1 MELMTTKTFAL
12 VLLCW
17 TASSTIQAQAPAQPP
32 AAPPAAQ
39 PPRVARPA
47 APAAASTVTIQVTNS
62 SGLPLSNV
70 QVTAQG
76 PLSRDGVT
84 GDDGSLRFAGM
95 RAGSYRLRFVREG
108 ATTLERDVTLR
119 GGEPMLVDVS
129 LSAAPAAPKPVEPPP
144 APAPANGADKPLG
157 PPGEPKLMPIPTFI
171 EKNFIGREGRK
182 DSPLGC
188 TSTGSATLVQL
199 REAQLNQTH
208 DDMDEWIYVVAGEGT
223 LRLGTAEQHLQAG
236 TFSLVPHSVAHGLLP
251 VGRNP
256 LIFVSILS
264 GYKTC

>member
-1 MELMTTKTFAL
+1 MTTKTFAL

-17 TASSTIQAQAPAQPP
+17 TASSMLHAQAPAAQAPPAQPP
-32 AAPPAAQ
+32 AAQPARPA
-39 PPRVARPA
+39 ARPA
-47 APAAASTVTIQVTNS
+47 APAATSTVTIQVTNS
-62 SGLPLSNV
+62 SGLPFANV

-84 GDDGSLRFAGM
+84 AEDGSVRFAGM
-95 RAGSYRLRFVREG
+95 RAGAYRLRFVREG
-108 ATTLERDVTLR
+108 AITLERDMTLR
-119 GGEPMLVDVS
+119 AGEPMLVDVS
-129 LSAAPAAPKPVEPPP
+129 LSAAPVAPKPEPPP
-144 APAPANGADKPLG
+144 APTPASGPDKPLG
-157 PPGEPKLMPIPTFI
+157 PPVEPKLTAIPTFL
-171 EKNFIGREGRK
+171 EKNFIGREGKK
-182 DSPLGC
+182 DSQLGC

-199 REAQLNQTH
+199 REALLNQTH

-236 TFSLVPHSVAHGLLP
+236 TFSLVPHTVAHGLLP

-256 LIFVSILS
+256 LIFVSMLS